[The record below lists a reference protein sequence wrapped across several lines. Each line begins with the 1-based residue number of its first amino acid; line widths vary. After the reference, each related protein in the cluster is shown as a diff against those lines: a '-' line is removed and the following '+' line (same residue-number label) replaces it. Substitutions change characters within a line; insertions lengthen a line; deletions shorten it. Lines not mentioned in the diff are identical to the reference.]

1 MSQRPGHQKIIITK
15 IGTINNHTIPVYQK
29 LCGTKCSSLKSGCGC
44 FVKEGLNFKERIDLR
59 VKFINDQN
67 EFQSCWIEMIKE
79 TIYSNWGLRH
89 RHAKKNS
96 WGILKKL
103 NDTLNKVKKRNKHC
117 DMW

>member
-1 MSQRPGHQKIIITK
+1 MSQRTGHQKIIITK

-44 FVKEGLNFKERIDLR
+44 FVKEGLNFKERIDLS

-96 WGILKKL
+96 WGEFLK
-103 NDTLNKVKKRNKHC
+103 N
-117 DMW
+117 